1 MRKLMIMGV
10 GIREVMREVVVL
22 SCMTI
27 FLLSVALVKFKNR
40 LE

>member
-10 GIREVMREVVVL
+10 GIREVAQEVAIL
-22 SCMTI
+22 SGMTI
-27 FLLSVALVKFKNR
+27 LLLTVALKMFKQR

>member
-10 GIREVMREVVVL
+10 GIREVLSETIVL
-22 SCMTI
+22 IGMTTL
-27 FLLSVALVKFKNR
+27 FLTIALAKFKNR